1 MKNIFL
7 NKIIEDITFIL
18 DHTENV
24 SFEEFSN
31 NELLNNAI
39 GFRFIQLSENS
50 KQISKEMIEKHPEI
64 PWHKINA
71 LRNKIVHDYGEIKLD
86 IIYDTIKNDLPDL
99 LINIENISF

>member
-1 MKNIFL
+1 
-7 NKIIEDITFIL
+7 
-18 DHTENV
+18 
-24 SFEEFSN
+24 
-31 NELLNNAI
+31 
-39 GFRFIQLSENS
+39 
-50 KQISKEMIEKHPEI
+50 MIVKHPEI